1 MADKTIGELTRATN
15 LDDDSLLI
23 AEQQGSA
30 VAVAGSLFKQF
41 VVDAASAQVG
51 AAEQYAKDAADSAQ
65 EAKDAVS
72 QIGTAVQDTKENAE
86 AAEKARDAIENMIVE
101 ADTLASGDPAT
112 VTKDIVNDV
121 VRLVFGLP
129 AGTKGDKGDPGK
141 SIQSIT
147 RTAGNG
153 APGTV
158 DTYTITLTDGS
169 TSTFNVYN
177 GADGSGAGDMT
188 AAVYDPQGKKTDIYK
203 YVDDALAGVDPDVT
217 ADEVEFTDGEN
228 LQQKYDNGD
237 LSGEDGITPHIG
249 ENGNWFIGTV
259 DTGVQAAGQTV
270 TSIKTVTL
278 LASGWSSLSQTVACA
293 GILADETKQVITVFP
308 SLASRD
314 EYMESGVIC
323 TGSGANTLTFTADVA
338 PAADLVVYVAI
349 EEAGQAPLEVYSTEE
364 TVVGTWVDGK
374 PIYRKVFVFT
384 LSQANTATTIANLA
398 PLNIDD
404 LTLAFG
410 VTQAHSSVST
420 SKIIHGIPN
429 SANELTTFWISGG
442 SSLGVMTSSPQ
453 RVGCK
458 NTIVLEYTKTTDTAT
473 IAIPSAAAMM
483 AAYEEGVNEA

>member
-1 MADKTIGELTRATN
+1 MADKTIGELTRAAN
-15 LDDDSLLI
+15 LDDDSLMI

-65 EAKDAVS
+65 EAQDAVS
-72 QIGTAVQDTKENAE
+72 RIGTAVEDTKENAE
-86 AAEKARDAIENMIVE
+86 AAVKAREAIENMIVE
-101 ADTLASGDPAT
+101 AVTLASGDPAT

-129 AGTKGDKGDPGK
+129 SGAKGDKGDPGN
-141 SIQSIT
+141 SIQAIT

-188 AAVYDPQGKKTDIYK
+188 AVVYDPQGKKTDIYK
-203 YVDDALAGVDPDVT
+203 YVDDALSGVDPDVT

-259 DTGVQAAGQTV
+259 DTGVQAAGQTA

-278 LASGWSSLSQTVACA
+278 LASGWSSLSQTVACTGA
-293 GILADETKQVITVFP
+293 LADETKQVITVFP

-314 EYMESGVIC
+314 EYMDSGVIC
-323 TGSGANTLTFTADVA
+323 TGSGANALTFTADAA
-338 PAADLVVYVAI
+338 PASDLIVYVAI

-364 TVVGTWVDGK
+364 IVVGTWIDGK
-374 PIYRKVFVFT
+374 PIYRVVMIGT
-384 LSQANTATTIANLA
+384 TPSAINT
-398 PLNIDD
+398 
-404 LTLAFG
+404 
-410 VTQAHSSVST
+410 TQTAAASWTNMECLVDVKGSIVGSVSYPTIKRPITDT
-420 SKIIHGIPN
+420 SVFAVWPTAATLN
-429 SANELTTFWISGG
+429 MRVLSAEYISRPFYMA
-442 SSLGVMTSSPQ
+442 V
-453 RVGCK
+453 
-458 NTIVLEYTKTTDTAT
+458 EYTKTTDTAT
-473 IAIPSAAAMM
+473 IAIPTAAAMA

>member
-1 MADKTIGELTRATN
+1 MADKTIGELTRAAN

-41 VVDAASAQVG
+41 VVDAATAQVG

-86 AAEKARDAIENMIVE
+86 AAEKAREAIENMIVE
-101 ADTLASGDPAT
+101 AVTLASGDQAT

-129 AGTKGDKGDPGK
+129 AGAKGDKGDPGN
-141 SIQSIT
+141 SIQAIK

-217 ADEVEFTDGEN
+217 ADEVEFSDGEN

-259 DTGVQAAGQTV
+259 DTGVQAAGQTA

-278 LASGWSSLSQTVACA
+278 TASGWSGLSQTVACA

-314 EYMESGVIC
+314 EYMDSGVIC
-323 TGSGANTLTFTADVA
+323 AGSGANTLTFTADVA

-364 TVVGTWVDGK
+364 TVVGTWIDGK
-374 PIYRKVFVFT
+374 PIYRRVFVGVMDSDEYT
-384 LSQANTATTIANLA
+384 RVCRLSDIGGETVVAMSAICN
-398 PLNIDD
+398 
-404 LTLAFG
+404 
-410 VTQAHSSVST
+410 HSSSSSAQMPTGYYGSNGAINAYKDGSGQIILYVS
-420 SKIIHGIPN
+420 
-429 SANELTTFWISGG
+429 SGNNFK
-442 SSLGVMTSSPQ
+442 SQPYTA
-453 RVGCK
+453 
-458 NTIVLEYTKTTDTAT
+458 IVEYTKTTDTAT